1 MKKILVIDDEKPTLT
16 MFRLML
22 TAYGYEV
29 LTAETAA
36 AGIETF
42 MAEHPP
48 IVITDIKMPGMDGL
62 GVLKEI
68 KRHDPATQVIMITG
82 HGDSELAQKAL
93 NLEATD
99 FINKPIQ
106 KKALDDAL
114 ARAEERLIGTAATP

>member
-22 TAYGYEV
+22 TAYGYKV

-42 MAEHPP
+42 KAEHPP

-62 GVLKEI
+62 GVLQEI
-68 KRHDPATQVIMITG
+68 KRSHPATQVIMITG

-106 KKALDDAL
+106 KEALDAAL
-114 ARAEERLIGTAATP
+114 ARAEERLNN